1 MTEYDTLTD
10 LITALVAFWL
20 HPMTMLLAN
29 GVEPGNVAAI
39 TFTELAASELATR
52 VHRFI
57 DELLAGYVPEA
68 MIPALPDGLDDA
80 RRAAPVDGTAR
91 NARRRSGR
99 T

>member
-1 MTEYDTLTD
+1 
-10 LITALVAFWL
+10 
-20 HPMTMLLAN
+20 MLLAN

-57 DELLAGYVPEA
+57 DELLAGASLKA

-80 RRAAPVDGTAR
+80 GRAP
-91 NARRRSGR
+91 
-99 T
+99 